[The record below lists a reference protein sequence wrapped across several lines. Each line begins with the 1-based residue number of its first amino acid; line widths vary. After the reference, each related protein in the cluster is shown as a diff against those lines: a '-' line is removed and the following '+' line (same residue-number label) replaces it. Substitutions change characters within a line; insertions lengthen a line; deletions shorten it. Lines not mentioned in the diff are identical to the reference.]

1 MVLLE
6 TRWLDAQDES
16 HRISWARRLAHV
28 VRGAVVKT
36 GSLMQM
42 PLTTSTIRRLTSA
55 LLSKGARELAEAD
68 PDLGVVLDRLG
79 EPPMWGREPGF
90 PALIQIILEQQVS
103 LAAARTMYRRL
114 SGHLGAMTPEAV
126 YAIQV
131 NGLRDVGLTRQKAG
145 YCFGLAARIL
155 DGSLDLSSVANGPDD
170 RGRQILLAVP
180 GLGAWSVDIYYL
192 RALRRPDV
200 WPQGD
205 LALAV
210 ALRDVKHLTA
220 LPTRDEQRLLSSDWA
235 PWRSVAARILWA
247 HYLAAR
253 GQYVHR
259 PCNTVMPGQP
269 PLHS

>member
-1 MVLLE
+1 
-6 TRWLDAQDES
+6 
-16 HRISWARRLAHV
+16 
-28 VRGAVVKT
+28 
-36 GSLMQM
+36 MQM
-42 PLTTSTIRRLTSA
+42 PLPTITPRRLTTAS
-55 LLSKGARELAEAD
+55 LRQGARALAD
-68 PDLGVVLDRLG
+68 VDSDLGAVLDRLG
-79 EPPMWGREPGF
+79 EPPMWGRVPGF

-145 YCFGLAARIL
+145 YCFGLAERIL
-155 DGSLDLSSVANGPDD
+155 DGRLDLSSVANGPDD

-192 RALRRPDV
+192 MALRRPDV

-210 ALRDVKHLTA
+210 ALREVKHLTD
-220 LPTRDEQRLLSSDWA
+220 LPTKNEQQLLASHWV

-253 GQYVHR
+253 GQYLPDNNGMR
-259 PCNTVMPGQP
+259 MLG
-269 PLHS
+269 